1 MISLSAM
8 IERAARL
15 NPKGIATSYGG
26 REHSWQQVRERVASL
41 GAGLGRYGLA
51 EGDRVAILSLNN
63 DRYYESIFAIPWAGY
78 CVVPLN
84 TRWALPENQYALE
97 DSGTRILLFDDN
109 FASQAEQLLAAVDGL
124 DIAIHMGEGQ
134 SPDWAVSYEDLVDQ
148 NAPSPA
154 SSRASA

>member
-1 MISLSAM
+1 M
-8 IERAARL
+8 
-15 NPKGIATSYGG
+15 
-26 REHSWQQVRERVASL
+26 
-41 GAGLGRYGLA
+41 
-51 EGDRVAILSLNN
+51 AILSLNN

-124 DIAIHMGEGQ
+124 DTAVFMGEGE
-134 SPDWAVSYEDLVDQ
+134 SPDWAVS
-148 NAPSPA
+148 
-154 SSRASA
+154 